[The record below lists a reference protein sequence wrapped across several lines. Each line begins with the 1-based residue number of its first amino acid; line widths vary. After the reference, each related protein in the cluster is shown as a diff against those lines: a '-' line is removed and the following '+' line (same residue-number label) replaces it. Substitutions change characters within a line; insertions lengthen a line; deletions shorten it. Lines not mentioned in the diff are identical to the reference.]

1 VLLSRFVHRLPVV
14 GPLLEFRSNSYIR
27 HNQRRLEHL
36 ASLNLPINGKS
47 VLELGSG
54 IGDHT
59 SFFLDRGCTVTAVEA
74 RARNVALMRRRFGH
88 RIRIITA
95 DVMDLDRYQ
104 IPAAQIIHCYGLL
117 YHLSRPLDAL
127 HWMADHCTELCL
139 LETCVSFGE
148 EQAVN
153 LVSEFK
159 GSPTQAADGTGCR
172 PTRSW
177 VVESLKKFFP
187 HVYVTTTQPWHEQF
201 PTDWNSAPPNGLA
214 RAVFVA
220 ARSAL
225 DSNMLSSAI
234 PTRQTR

>member
-1 VLLSRFVHRLPVV
+1 MSSRFLNRLPVV
-14 GPLLEFRSNSYIR
+14 GPLIQFRSNTYIR

-47 VLELGSG
+47 VLELGAG

-74 RARNVALMRRRFGH
+74 RPRNVSLMRKRFGD
-88 RIRIITA
+88 RIKVITA
-95 DVMDLDRYQ
+95 DVMELDRYQ
-104 IPAAQIIHCYGLL
+104 IPPAQIIHCYGLL

-127 HWMADHCTELCL
+127 RWMADHCLELCL
-139 LETCVSFGE
+139 LETCVSFGD

-153 LVSEFK
+153 LVSEIK
-159 GSPTQAADGTGCR
+159 ASPTQAADGTGCR

-177 VVESLKKFFP
+177 VVGSLKRFFP

-201 PTDWNSAPPNGLA
+201 PTDWSSAPPQGLS

-220 ARSAL
+220 SRAAL
-225 DSNMLSSAI
+225 DSNLLSAVILS
-234 PTRQTR
+234 RQTR